1 MTFPHLMGYLA
12 AALLGAIV
20 WLSNLDPSN
29 LAFLGPNAV
38 KWGTAGVAL
47 AGAVLLFMH
56 QTGWI
61 PAKKSGPDAATIT
74 KVLVPLVLILPMVTG
89 CATVGNWFATDP
101 AAPVVVTISVDV
113 AVAAAEQNGVKASDI
128 NRIAQIALAADQGTT
143 ATLAAV
149 SAAVNAEITK
159 LNLPPLDLAAANAL
173 EALVS
178 AAVQQKLAGNADL
191 ASAQAAV
198 SQVLTAVIAATGG
211 ASTTRVA
218 PAEVPQQNKHFVLSS
233 VESPQVV
240 GASASLVLIA
250 CLQAFAHLNVNAPTG
265 AAITVLFTVGAA
277 ALDNLIS

>member
-1 MTFPHLMGYLA
+1 MRLFTIRSLC
-12 AALLGAIV
+12 
-20 WLSNLDPSN
+20 
-29 LAFLGPNAV
+29 
-38 KWGTAGVAL
+38 VAL
-47 AGAVLLFMH
+47 TVFAL
-56 QTGWI
+56 Q
-61 PAKKSGPDAATIT
+61 
-74 KVLVPLVLILPMVTG
+74 G
-89 CATVGNWFATDP
+89 CATVGNWFATNP
-101 AAPVVVTISVDV
+101 VAPVVVTISVDV
-113 AVAAAEQNGVKASDI
+113 AIAAAEQNGVKAADI

-198 SQVLTAVIAATGG
+198 AQVLTAVVAATGG
-211 ASTTRVA
+211 ASTTFV
-218 PAEVPQQNKHFVLSS
+218 PPVEVPQQNKHFVLSS
-233 VESPQVV
+233 VESPPVV

-250 CLQAFAHLNVNAPTG
+250 CLQAFAHISVNAPVG

-277 ALDNLIS
+277 AIDNLIS